1 MMEPWELVLHRDAA
15 RAFFNSRGR
24 ERQRLEKAF
33 DSLVADPAQGFDAV
47 IKDATGREN
56 RVIQCGRWSV
66 VYWLDEF
73 VKEVR
78 VVSLERVDA

>member
-24 ERQRLEKAF
+24 DRQRLEKAF
-33 DSLVADPAQGFDAV
+33 DSLTSDPTQQFDAV
-47 IKDATGREN
+47 IKDATGRDN
-56 RVIQCGRWSV
+56 RIIYSGRWGIV
-66 VYWLDEF
+66 FWLDEY